1 MPEEPR
7 LCLWCKDRIPEW
19 ANRGRKFCDHKC
31 AMLAWYDRQHKHD
44 PIAAPAHV
52 LNPDQIRC
60 NLCGAVLASP
70 RELLAHK
77 RAEGRTRN
85 EEVKSQIGSSLD
97 GINA

>member
-1 MPEEPR
+1 MTEPR
-7 LCLWCKDRIPEW
+7 LCLWCKDEIPEW

-60 NLCGAVLASP
+60 NHCGQIMESARAL
-70 RELLAHK
+70 RAHK
-77 RAEGRTRN
+77 QSLGLTRT
-85 EEVKSQIGSSLD
+85 EEQRSEFGSSMENC
-97 GINA
+97 NA